1 MLVRIRIAAIALM
14 LGLGT
19 ALAVLPAPTAHA
31 QAAAMID
38 YTAWEKVATRAE
50 ELATLDRVLLS
61 LLEQQR
67 QTVVDWRSK
76 FAKAKDIN
84 AGQIATVKD
93 QIAALGPAPAEG
105 QPAEA
110 PEIASRRQALNTQ
123 LNQLQAPGIAAE
135 EAYSRAD
142 GIIGQID
149 AKIRARQADALLK
162 LSPTPINPANWKA
175 GYAVLT
181 EGLKTLWGEA
191 QGAWQYP
198 PNRTVLRSN
207 LPVIFLYVIIALV
220 FVLRGPGFMETLTGR
235 MQYGPSMRA
244 RNLAAAI
251 ISLGQ
256 IIVPVGG
263 TIFLVLALRAT
274 GMLGIRSGAL
284 ISALPYAAAAF
295 FVTRWLG
302 GWLFRPAASAPGV
315 TTLVG
320 RPTEARFHVN
330 MIGLTLAAE
339 ILRMAFIT
347 EVRPPLS
354 MAAQAVWA
362 APLTCILA
370 IFLFRLGILLVRRAN
385 EAMSAPG
392 ATEFQMQLLRLVG
405 KVVVVV
411 SVVAPALALIG
422 YVAAA
427 QALIWP
433 AAKTL
438 GFMGVIILVQRFLAN
453 IYLMIVHADEDAS
466 DALVPVLIGFALSI
480 VAIPVLALIWGAR
493 TTDLAEAW
501 TKFSAGMSIGQTQI
515 SPSNLLTLL
524 LVFAVGY
531 TATRLVQG
539 ALRSAVLP
547 RTGLDKGG
555 QNAIASGVGYLGII
569 LAAIVA
575 VVAAGI
581 NLLSLAIV
589 AGALSVGI
597 GFGLQNIV
605 SNFVAGII
613 LLIERPISEGD
624 MIQVGTEFGIV
635 KGISVRSTRI
645 ETFDRTDVIVPNA
658 DLVSGVV
665 TNLTRGSLTGRL
677 ILPIGVAY
685 GTDTRKVEKILFEIA
700 EAQPMVMVDPAPS
713 VYFTGLG
720 ADSLNFEVR
729 AILSDVNYKLVV
741 QSEILHEV
749 AARFAAEG
757 IEIPFAQR
765 DLWIRNPEALGG
777 AAVKHKSARKR
788 AAAEPAKPQ
797 EPLSR
802 EIDNDPA
809 EDDGEDGD
817 DA

>member
-1 MLVRIRIAAIALM
+1 M
-14 LGLGT
+14 
-19 ALAVLPAPTAHA
+19 
-31 QAAAMID
+31 
-38 YTAWEKVATRAE
+38 
-50 ELATLDRVLLS
+50 
-61 LLEQQR
+61 
-67 QTVVDWRSK
+67 
-76 FAKAKDIN
+76 
-84 AGQIATVKD
+84 
-93 QIAALGPAPAEG
+93 
-105 QPAEA
+105 
-110 PEIASRRQALNTQ
+110 
-123 LNQLQAPGIAAE
+123 
-135 EAYSRAD
+135 
-142 GIIGQID
+142 
-149 AKIRARQADALLK
+149 
-162 LSPTPINPANWKA
+162 
-175 GYAVLT
+175 
-181 EGLKTLWGEA
+181 
-191 QGAWQYP
+191 
-198 PNRTVLRSN
+198 
-207 LPVIFLYVIIALV
+207 
-220 FVLRGPGFMETLTGR
+220 
-235 MQYGPSMRA
+235 
-244 RNLAAAI
+244 
-251 ISLGQ
+251 
-256 IIVPVGG
+256 
-263 TIFLVLALRAT
+263 
-274 GMLGIRSGAL
+274 
-284 ISALPYAAAAF
+284 
-295 FVTRWLG
+295 
-302 GWLFRPAASAPGV
+302 
-315 TTLVG
+315 
-320 RPTEARFHVN
+320 
-330 MIGLTLAAE
+330 
-339 ILRMAFIT
+339 
-347 EVRPPLS
+347 
-354 MAAQAVWA
+354 
-362 APLTCILA
+362 
-370 IFLFRLGILLVRRAN
+370 
-385 EAMSAPG
+385 
-392 ATEFQMQLLRLVG
+392 
-405 KVVVVV
+405 
-411 SVVAPALALIG
+411 
-422 YVAAA
+422 
-427 QALIWP
+427 
-433 AAKTL
+433 
-438 GFMGVIILVQRFLAN
+438 
-453 IYLMIVHADEDAS
+453 
-466 DALVPVLIGFALSI
+466 
-480 VAIPVLALIWGAR
+480 
-493 TTDLAEAW
+493 
-501 TKFSAGMSIGQTQI
+501 
-515 SPSNLLTLL
+515 
-524 LVFAVGY
+524 
-531 TATRLVQG
+531 QG

-569 LAAIVA
+569 LAAIAA

-581 NLLSLAIV
+581 NLSSLAIV